1 MTRYPRWKFYL
12 LMAVL
17 FVCGLYAL
25 PNLYPDVP
33 AIQITSADA
42 GGEVSAN
49 TQARV
54 LQTLDDAGLDHGVG
68 EVIGTSW
75 LVRLDSNE
83 AQLRAKEMAENML
96 GANYVVALN
105 LAPTT
110 PDWLRAIGAS
120 PMNLGLDLRGGVHFL
135 IQVDVNAAIQSRLEA
150 WTGEVK
156 LLLKDAGIRYRDVEV
171 TERTRPDGEIER
183 GLKITVAEEASA
195 ESAATLITSK
205 LNEFS
210 FKDTDDLAETV
221 ELILTPQAIKSIQDY
236 AVDQNRTSLNNR
248 VNELGVGE
256 PVVQREGA
264 DRIVVQL
271 PGIQDAAQARRILG
285 RTATLE
291 FRLVAHEFGAG
302 RAATGIAPPGT
313 EIFPFKGGGRPVIL
327 RKQAIVTGDEVT
339 NAQMGFDAQSGTPEV
354 NITLDGTG
362 ARQMQ
367 RITGKDV
374 GNPMG
379 VLFVET
385 KTEVERY
392 VDEDGKRQIRNNT
405 TTEKYV
411 INVATIQ
418 DTLGSRFRITG
429 LDSPAEAA
437 ELALLLR
444 SGSLAAPMFIIEE
457 RTIGPSLGAD
467 NIKAG
472 FNSMLLGMALV
483 LAFMA
488 IWYKVF
494 GLVANVALLGNLVII
509 VGVMSLIPGAT
520 LTLPGIAG
528 IVLTVGMAVD
538 ANVLIFEQIKQSLKN
553 GLTPLQAIDAGF
565 ERAFSTIVDANITT
579 IIAAI
584 ILFAAGTGTVQGFA
598 VTLFIGI
605 LTSMFTAIVGTRSI
619 IELIYGRAGRAPS
632 KLSI

>member
-12 LMAVL
+12 LLSVL
-17 FVCGLYAL
+17 LLCGLYAL

-33 AIQITSADA
+33 AIQITSAQA
-42 GGEVSAN
+42 GGEVTGNA
-49 TQARV
+49 QARV
-54 LQTLDDAGLDHGVG
+54 LKALDKAGLLHGVG
-68 EVIGTSW
+68 ETVGTSW
-75 LVRLDSNE
+75 LVRVETNE
-83 AQLRAKEMAENML
+83 GQLRAKDIAQSLL
-96 GANYVVALN
+96 GQNYVVALN

-110 PDWLRAIGAS
+110 PDWLRALGAS

-135 IQVDVNAAIQSRLEA
+135 IQVDVEAALKSRLQA
-150 WTGEVK
+150 WSGEVK
-156 LLLKDAGIRYRDVEV
+156 LLLKDERIRYRDVDV
-171 TERTRPDGEIER
+171 TERERPDGEIEY
-183 GLKITVAEEASA
+183 GLRVTLVSDVSA
-195 ESAATLITSK
+195 QSAATAIGERLR
-205 LNEFS
+205 
-210 FKDTDDLAETV
+210 
-221 ELILTPQAIKSIQDY
+221 ELVPRFDEDAPEVLMLVLTPQAIKTIQDY

-256 PVVQREGA
+256 PVVQRQGA

-291 FRLVAHEFGAG
+291 FRLVAHEFGAS

-313 EIFPFKGGGRPVIL
+313 EIYPFKGTGRPVIL

-339 NAQMGFDAQSGTPEV
+339 NAQMGFDPETGSPEV
-354 NITLDGTG
+354 NITLDGSG
-362 ARQMQ
+362 ARQMR
-367 RITGKDV
+367 RITGKNI

-385 KTEVERY
+385 KTQVEPY
-392 VDEDGKRQIRNNT
+392 IDEEGARQIRNT
-405 TTEKYV
+405 TRVEKQV
-411 INVATIQ
+411 INEATIQ
-418 DTLGSRFRITG
+418 SALSSRFRITG
-429 LDSPAEAA
+429 LDSPAEAG

-472 FNSMLLGMALV
+472 FNSMVLGMALV
-483 LAFMA
+483 LTFM
-488 IWYKVF
+488 IVWYKVF

-509 VGVMSLIPGAT
+509 IGVMSLIPGAT

-553 GLTPLQAIDAGF
+553 GLPPLQAIDAGF

-605 LTSMFTAIVGTRSI
+605 LTSMFTSIVGTRSI
-619 IELIYGRAGRAPS
+619 VELIYGRVGRAPS